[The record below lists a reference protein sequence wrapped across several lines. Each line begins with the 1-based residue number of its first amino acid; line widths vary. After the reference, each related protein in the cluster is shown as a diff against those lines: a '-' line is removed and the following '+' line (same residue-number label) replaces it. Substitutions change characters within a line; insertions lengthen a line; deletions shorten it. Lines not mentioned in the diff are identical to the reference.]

1 MGVLHAVYGILEL
14 FRSLILSLMAPGAGA
29 LVAPLVSTQ
38 FARSDRWS
46 FHFLC
51 SLGVAFLN
59 TVSLIAV
66 FQFKRQ
72 EGSYSNSLNMYV
84 YSYIPSVCLSQI
96 GQRPEEHASNQ
107 SGNQFKQIL
116 GLKVVHLMALF
127 ILMYVGVEVRKLKSK
142 YWRADWSCWR
152 VGDNRRLDCYLCNRR
167 ASRRTFSWLHFFG
180 FFRWYISIHLFS
192 QNYKGF
198 LLNYFQV

>member
-1 MGVLHAVYGILEL
+1 MT
-14 FRSLILSLMAPGAGA
+14 PGAGA

-72 EGSYSNSLNMYV
+72 EGSYSNSQHVRLLI
-84 YSYIPSVCLSQI
+84 YSFSV
-96 GQRPEEHASNQ
+96 P
-107 SGNQFKQIL
+107 
-116 GLKVVHLMALF
+116 V
-127 ILMYVGVEVRKLKSK
+127 
-142 YWRADWSCWR
+142 ADWAATGGAC
-152 VGDNRRLDCYLCNRR
+152 
-167 ASRRTFSWLHFFG
+167 
-180 FFRWYISIHLFS
+180 
-192 QNYKGF
+192 K
-198 LLNYFQV
+198 